1 MGSYT
6 YFSTSHIL
14 RHKKN
19 SFSYML
25 YQQQDNHKA
34 FLNYT
39 QKAYIKVRRLYQN
52 YLAKLH
58 NDVNFKPNTN
68 NKNLTNSKRDFLASL
83 EVLADA
89 VIEIVEVESGMLEA
103 AGDEVF
109 AYEDAAVFAIID
121 AITGLEHRTD
131 AIIDY

>member
-1 MGSYT
+1 MNEPDG
-6 YFSTSHIL
+6 
-14 RHKKN
+14 
-19 SFSYML
+19 
-25 YQQQDNHKA
+25 DGE
-34 FLNYT
+34 
-39 QKAYIKVRRLYQN
+39 
-52 YLAKLH
+52 LALALALSLSLSL
-58 NDVNFKPNTN
+58 PY
-68 NKNLTNSKRDFLASL
+68 RQCDFLASL

-121 AITGLEHRTD
+121 SIAVLEHRTD